1 MNLLVTDIGNSD
13 TVFGIWH
20 PGDESPLVF
29 RLETA
34 SLIND
39 PSLLT
44 QFLQK
49 ALAGFQLPE
58 QVVVSSVVPAATL
71 QVTKALGDWSNRKIK
86 LLEKSQFEKL
96 PLVILRPDEIGT
108 DLVANALAAHALSNS
123 ASIVVDFGTALSF
136 TTIDPTGIILGVS
149 IAPGLQTALQA
160 LTTHTAQL
168 RSVPLQMPDS
178 ALGKNTEQAIQTGI
192 LYGYDGLVRGIVKA
206 QEKELGLDLFLIA
219 TGGLSKRIHTL
230 KDRVNL
236 YAPNLTLEGL
246 KIAALYL

>member
-20 PGDESPLVF
+20 PGDDPPLVF

-39 PSLLT
+39 PSLLA

-49 ALAGFQLPE
+49 VLGGFQLPQ
-58 QVVVSSVVPAATL
+58 QVIVSSVVPAATQ
-71 QVTKALGDWSNRKIK
+71 QVTRALGAWSKREIK
-86 LLEKSQFEKL
+86 LLEKSQFGKL
-96 PLVILRPDEIGT
+96 PLAILRPDEIGT
-108 DLVANALAAHALSNS
+108 DLVANALAAHALSKGP
-123 ASIVVDFGTALSF
+123 SIVVDFGTALSF
-136 TTIDPTGIILGVS
+136 TTVDSNGAILGVS
-149 IAPGLQTALQA
+149 IAPGLHTALQA

-168 RSVPLQMPDS
+168 RSVPLQMPPS

-219 TGGLSKRIHTL
+219 TGGLSKSIHTL
-230 KDRVNL
+230 QDRVNL

-246 KIAALYL
+246 KIAGQYL

>member
-20 PGDESPLVF
+20 SGDESPLVY

-39 PSLLT
+39 PSLLS

-49 ALAGFQLPE
+49 GFGGFRLPE
-58 QVVVSSVVPAATL
+58 RVVVSSVVPAATQ
-71 QVTKALGDWSNRKIK
+71 QVTKALAQWSKQDIK
-86 LLEKSQFEKL
+86 VLEKSQFEKL

-108 DLVANALAAHALSNS
+108 DLVANALAAHTLSKG
-123 ASIVVDFGTALSF
+123 ASVVVDFGTALSF
-136 TTIDPTGIILGVS
+136 TTIDSTGTILGVS
-149 IAPGLQTALQA
+149 IAPGLRTALQA
-160 LTTHTAQL
+160 LTNHTAQL
-168 RSVPLQMPDS
+168 RTVPLQMPES

-192 LYGYDGLVRGIVKA
+192 LYGYDGLVRGIVSA

-219 TGGLSKRIHTL
+219 TGGLSKMIHTL
-230 KDRVNL
+230 EDRVNL
-236 YAPNLTLEGL
+236 YAPHLTLEGL
-246 KIAALYL
+246 KIAAQYL